1 MPSKSQKKKTNVPA
15 RWALRNQ
22 AVEQMMIQEKRMDPR
37 EFRDAMTRA
46 KGAIVSIP
54 TGAANW
60 NRWKV

>member
-1 MPSKSQKKKTNVPA
+1 
-15 RWALRNQ
+15 
-22 AVEQMMIQEKRMDPR
+22 MMIQEKRMDPR